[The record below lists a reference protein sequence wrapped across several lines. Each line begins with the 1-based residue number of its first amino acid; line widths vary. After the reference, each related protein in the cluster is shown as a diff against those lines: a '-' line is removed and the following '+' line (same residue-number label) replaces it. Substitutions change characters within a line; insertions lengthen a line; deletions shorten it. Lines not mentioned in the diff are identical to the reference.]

1 MEFRLLSS
9 VSGLWNRDSPFFPRE
24 LRNFLSGITGLHFSL
39 LKDRIKRESNFVRE
53 NNIYH
58 SENQGDRG

>member
-1 MEFRLLSS
+1 MELRLLSS
-9 VSGLWNRDSPFFPRE
+9 VSVLWNRDSPFF
-24 LRNFLSGITGLHFSL
+24 LRALRSFLSGKTGLHFSL
-39 LKDRIKRESNFVRE
+39 LKYRKKRESNFVRE